1 MKSKIVKR
9 LLMLSLAFAVAVTGV
24 SLPEPSDVR
33 AAQRVVPEPYYEF
46 TFDQD
51 VTNNQV
57 ENEDSKTGVFAL
69 IEGNREGLGV
79 VEDEQRA
86 SHVLNLPGGQTNGA
100 KEGRLTL
107 PENMFA
113 DVTDAGFAFSFWIN
127 IDPGAAQYSRIFSAT
142 VNGQNSNDGWPW
154 EAPEFAFVAGQEGK
168 DDLGEGKSGYHTA
181 VVMPDKT
188 TMKLV

>member
-9 LLMLSLAFAVAVTGV
+9 LLMLSLAFAVAVTGG

-57 ENEDSKTGVFAL
+57 ENEGSKTGVFAL

-79 VEDEQRA
+79 VEDSVQA
-86 SHVLNLPGGQTNGA
+86 
-100 KEGRLTL
+100 
-107 PENMFA
+107 M
-113 DVTDAGFAFSFWIN
+113 
-127 IDPGAAQYSRIFSAT
+127 Y
-142 VNGQNSNDGWPW
+142 
-154 EAPEFAFVAGQEGK
+154 
-168 DDLGEGKSGYHTA
+168 
-181 VVMPDKT
+181 
-188 TMKLV
+188 